1 MTTPEPPF
9 EPLVVH
15 AVPEACAPPPPPP
28 PVFAV
33 TAVAAELVVTPPRPP
48 FGFAVPPQSP
58 AAPEVPVPE

>member
-1 MTTPEPPF
+1 MTTPEPPL
-9 EPLVVH
+9 EPLSVHVVP
-15 AVPEACAPPPPPP
+15 ARAPPPPPP

-33 TAVAAELVVTPPRPP
+33 TAVGAEVVVTPPRPP